1 MRPVS
6 SFGFKV
12 FKSCVGA
19 GFATALC
26 VLAPGAV
33 AQSVVFIDPGKSDEI
48 YWVTAAHAMQAAAR
62 SLGMQLTVYYAER
75 DHPRSMDI
83 AREIAAL
90 PPGKRPQFAI
100 VTNDYATGP
109 ELLRILDGAGIKTL
123 FAYSRILAAPELADA
138 GRPRGHYKGWL
149 GSLEPRAEDAGFM
162 TARAIIER
170 ARAAGAFGPD
180 GKLHMLAI
188 GGDRSSTTSILRD
201 EGMRRAVAADPGVV
215 LEQEVFAGWT
225 RDRAAAQSAGLY
237 ERYPAARL
245 VWAGND
251 LMAFGAMQS
260 WEQRG
265 GKPGK
270 DAFFSGVNTSHEA
283 MQDLGSGRLS
293 ALAGG
298 HFICGAWALVLLY
311 DYAHGHDFADEG
323 LELER
328 PMFMLFTAADAQRF
342 EQRFGDM
349 NFDHIDFR
357 RYSKALNPKLTRY
370 DFSFRQLMR

>member
-1 MRPVS
+1 
-6 SFGFKV
+6 
-12 FKSCVGA
+12 
-19 GFATALC
+19 
-26 VLAPGAV
+26 
-33 AQSVVFIDPGKSDEI
+33 
-48 YWVTAAHAMQAAAR
+48 
-62 SLGMQLTVYYAER
+62 
-75 DHPRSMDI
+75 
-83 AREIAAL
+83 
-90 PPGKRPQFAI
+90 
-100 VTNDYATGP
+100 
-109 ELLRILDGAGIKTL
+109 LRILDGAGIKTL

-138 GRPRGHYKGWL
+138 GHPRGHYEGWL

-170 ARAAGAFGPD
+170 GRAAGAVGAD

-225 RDRAAAQSAGLY
+225 RDKAAEQSAGLY
-237 ERYPAARL
+237 ERYPAVRL

-260 WEQRG
+260 WERRG

-283 MQDLGSGRLS
+283 MEDLRSGRLS

-311 DYAHGHDFADEG
+311 DYAHGHDFAEEG

-328 PMFMLFTAADAQRF
+328 QMFMLFTRADAQRY
-342 EQRFGDM
+342 EERFGDM
-349 NFDHIDFR
+349 NFDSIDFR
-357 RYSKALNPKLTRY
+357 RYSKTLNPGLRRY

>member
-1 MRPVS
+1 MRAVGM
-6 SFGFKV
+6 FRFKV
-12 FKSCVGA
+12 SRFRVGA
-19 GFATALC
+19 GFAVALC
-26 VLAPGAV
+26 VLAPAAV

-48 YWVTAAHAMQAAAR
+48 YWVTAAHAMQAAAN
-62 SLGMQLTVYYAER
+62 SLGMQLSVRFAER

-90 PPGKRPQFAI
+90 PPGQRPQFAI

-123 FAYSRILAAPELADA
+123 FAYSRIFAAPELADA

-170 ARAAGAFGPD
+170 GRAARAFGPD
-180 GKLHMLAI
+180 GKLHMLAL

-215 LEQEVFAGWT
+215 LEQEVYAGWT
-225 RDRAAAQSAGLY
+225 RDKAAEQSAGLY
-237 ERYPAARL
+237 ARYPAVRL

-270 DAFFSGVNTSHEA
+270 DAFFSGVNTSREA
-283 MQDLGSGRLS
+283 MEDLRSGRLS

-328 PMFMLFTAADAQRF
+328 PMFMLFTPADARRF

-349 NFDHIDFR
+349 NFGDIDFR
-357 RYSKALNPKLTRY
+357 RYSKALNPKLKHY